1 LIQARKAQVFSH
13 HLEGVYHLTGRNHRC
28 KSQSLAK
35 EWFLKDAEDL
45 DSQFF
50 LEALAVEEKYCFECF
65 LKPPFC
71 RDPRGKYV
79 LAFGTYPLA
88 IEFNSLQA
96 AAQDETYQYAPA
108 LAYFVTY
115 LIDKG
120 KGNTEGLMKLLKN
133 IADEFSLPE
142 AEYNYGMRIFRED
155 ALLGK
160 KYLERAAQH
169 GWIDAGYQMSE
180 IYLKEK
186 DYNRAV
192 WGCAEL
198 CAVTGEE
205 NLIFQSLIKPNLEK
219 WNQVEE
225 ENERLD
231 HFLHFVGKSVYFQ
244 LYNTPFYRGFES
256 LMEPAAKYWCANIDR
271 TQQSVLCLI
280 WVLRQQ
286 QIFFPPELVQMIGEM
301 AWETRDEVEWLL
313 PRGEFHN
320 LRETKKIKH

>member
-1 LIQARKAQVFSH
+1 
-13 HLEGVYHLTGRNHRC
+13 VYHLTGRNYRD

-35 EWFLKDAEDL
+35 ECFLAEEAEDL

-50 LEALAVEEKYCFECF
+50 LEALALEEKYCF

-71 RDPRGKYV
+71 EDPRGKYIS
-79 LAFGTYPLA
+79 AFAAYPLA

-96 AAQDETYQYAPA
+96 AAQDETYAPA
-108 LAYFVTY
+108 MPYFVTY

-120 KGNTEGLMKLLKN
+120 KTRNPEGLMNLLKEL
-133 IADEFSLPE
+133 ADECCLPE
-142 AEYNYGMRIFRED
+142 ADYYYGMRIFRAD

-160 KYLERAAQH
+160 QYLERAAKH

-180 IYLKEK
+180 IYVKEN

-244 LYNTPFYRGFES
+244 LYNTPFYQDFES

-271 TQQSVLCLI
+271 TQQNVLCLI
-280 WVLRQQ
+280 WVLQQLQQ

-320 LRETKKIKH
+320 LRKTGNRKTKKIKN